1 VQRSAFSDQKTTSTG
16 QAAVRVLI
24 AGGGTGGHI
33 IPALA
38 IADELK
44 ARHAAEILFVGT
56 ARGLE
61 SRLVP
66 QAGYRLELIRVG
78 QLNRVSL
85 ATRLRTLIDLPLG
98 MIQCIRLLRTFRPD
112 VVIGVGGY
120 ASGPAMG
127 TAILLRIPTLAFEP
141 NAVPGLANRLVGGRV
156 KAAAVNF
163 EPAARFFRNAHI
175 TGIPVRAEF
184 FHLASRPAGVPPHLL
199 VFGGSQ
205 GARVLNAAMPQI
217 AAALLERVPGLTIL
231 HQAGARH
238 AESTLAAYQTSGA
251 PGDRWQVEAFLD
263 DMPRRFAVA
272 DLVLARSGAST
283 VAELA
288 AAGKPAVLVP
298 FALAADDHQRS
309 NAEVMARA
317 DAARVL
323 LEQDLTPEQLQ
334 GTLVDLLEDPA
345 KLRAM
350 AENARSLAH
359 PDAAQRIA
367 EMAMALARRDFRKEA
382 F

>member
-1 VQRSAFSDQKTTSTG
+1 MQSTT
-16 QAAVRVLI
+16 RILI

-44 ARHAAEILFVGT
+44 TRHAAEILFVGT

-85 ATRLRTLIDLPLG
+85 ATRLKTLVDLPAGL
-98 MIQCIRLLRTFRPD
+98 MQCVKLLRQFRPS

-127 TAILLRIPTLAFEP
+127 AAILLGIPTLAFEP
-141 NAVPGLANRLVGGRV
+141 NAVPGLANRLVGRRV

-163 EPAARFFRNAHI
+163 EPAARYFRNAHV

-184 FHLASRPAGVPPHLL
+184 FHLAPRPAGAPPHLL

-205 GARVLNAAMPQI
+205 GARVLNNVMPKI
-217 AAALLERVPGLTIL
+217 AAALLETVPGLTIL

-238 AESTLAAYQTSGA
+238 AETTQAAYADSGA
-251 PGDRWQVEAFLD
+251 PADRWQVEAFLD
-263 DMPRRFAVA
+263 DMPRRFEAA

-288 AAGKPAVLVP
+288 AGGKPAVLIP
-298 FALAADDHQRS
+298 FAQAADDHQRR

-317 DAARVL
+317 GAARVL
-323 LEQDLTPEQLQ
+323 LEGDLTPEQLQ
-334 GTLVDLLEDPA
+334 GTLSDLLTQPE
-345 KLRAM
+345 KLREM
-350 AENARSLAH
+350 AESARSLAH
-359 PDAAQRIA
+359 PDAAERIA
-367 EMAMALARRDFRKEA
+367 GMAIALARQRFRTEA
-382 F
+382 V